1 MEAIAEQEILRSV
14 EQMREELVDWRR
26 HLHRHPEL
34 SFQEEE
40 TARWVGAQLEAMGVE
55 PRRPWA
61 TAVVA
66 DLDGGAPGPTVAIR
80 ADMDGL
86 PVTEATG
93 LDFASER
100 PGVMHACGH
109 DGHTAILLGVAR
121 LLSGLRGRW
130 PGRVRLLFQPAEE
143 KIPGGALGLIE
154 HGALEGVD
162 RVIGLHL
169 WSNLPVGQ
177 AGINPGVLMANADD
191 FRLVIRGPGGH
202 GSAPHQ
208 TVDPV
213 WVAAQ
218 LVVALQGVVSRGVDP
233 LQPAVLTVGTFHAGF
248 NFNVIAPAAELTGT
262 VRTFD
267 EATREEVIRR
277 MRALV
282 EHTCAAAG
290 AEYEFEY
297 NRGYPALQNH
307 PEEARVLA
315 EAARRVLGAGNVDDR
330 YPPNMGGEDF
340 AYYLRER
347 PGAFL
352 LLGAGPRQ
360 GPAAPHHSPSFT
372 IDEEAL
378 PLGVRIL
385 AGAALDLLGA
395 RA

>member
-1 MEAIAEQEILRSV
+1 MAEQEIARAA
-14 EQMREELVDWRR
+14 ERMRDELVAWRR

-40 TARWVGAQLEAMGVE
+40 TGRWVAGQLAALGVE
-55 PRRPWA
+55 ARRPWA

-66 DLDGGAPGPTVAIR
+66 DLEGGEGGPTVAIR
-80 ADMDGL
+80 ADMDAL
-86 PVTEATG
+86 PVSEETG
-93 LDFASER
+93 LEFASER

-121 LLSGLRGRW
+121 LLASFRGRW
-130 PGRVRLLFQPAEE
+130 RGRVRLLFQPAEE

-154 HGALEGVD
+154 HGALDGVE

-169 WSNLPVGQ
+169 WSNLPVGK
-177 AGINPGVLMANADD
+177 AGLNPGVLMANADD
-191 FRLVIRGPGGH
+191 FRIVVRGRGGH

-208 TVDPV
+208 AVDAV
-213 WVAAQ
+213 WVGAQ
-218 LVVALQGVVSRGVDP
+218 LVVALQGIVSRGVDP

-248 NFNVIAPAAELTGT
+248 NFNVIAPAAEMTGT

-277 MRALV
+277 MRSLV

-290 AEYEFEY
+290 ADYEFEY
-297 NRGYPALQNH
+297 NRGYPALVNH
-307 PEEARVLA
+307 AEEARVLA
-315 EAARRVLGAGNVDDR
+315 AAARRVLGAENVDDR

-352 LLGAGPRQ
+352 LLGAGPRE
-360 GPAAPHHSPSFT
+360 GSGAPHHSPRFT

-385 AGAALDLLGA
+385 SEAALDLLEAKG
-395 RA
+395 

>member
-1 MEAIAEQEILRSV
+1 MGEEEIAQAAEA
-14 EQMREELVDWRR
+14 MREELVAWRR

-40 TARWVGAQLEAMGVE
+40 TAGWVAERLRSFGLE
-55 PRRPWA
+55 PRRPWG

-66 DLDGGAPGPTVAIR
+66 DLDGGRGGRTVAIR
-80 ADMDGL
+80 ADMDAL
-86 PVTEATG
+86 PVEEATG
-93 LDFASER
+93 LEFASER

-121 LLSGLRGRW
+121 LLATTRARW
-130 PGRVRLLFQPAEE
+130 PGRVRFLFQPAEE

-154 HGALEGVD
+154 HGALDGVD
-162 RVIGLHL
+162 AVVGLHL
-169 WSNLPVGQ
+169 WSNLPVGK
-177 AGINPGVLMANADD
+177 AGLNEGALMANADD
-191 FRLVIRGPGGH
+191 FRIVVHGRGGH

-208 TVDPV
+208 AVDAL
-213 WVAAQ
+213 WVGAQ
-218 LVVALQGVVSRGVDP
+218 IVTGLQGMMGRAVDP

-248 NFNVIAPAAELTGT
+248 NFNVIAPAAEMTGT

-267 EATREEVIRR
+267 EVTREEVIRR

-282 EHTCAAAG
+282 EHLCAAAG
-290 AEYEFEY
+290 ASYDFEY
-297 NRGYPALQNH
+297 NRGYPALTNH
-307 PEEARVLA
+307 PQEARVLA
-315 EAARRVLGAGNVDDR
+315 EAARSVLGAENVDSR

-340 AYYLRER
+340 AYYLQRR

-352 LLGAGPRQ
+352 LLGAGPRE
-360 GPAAPHHSPSFT
+360 GAGAPHHSPQFT

-385 AGAALDLLGA
+385 SGAALRLLEA
-395 RA
+395 RD